1 MAPRNRETLLEQDF
15 NEDNLYGVRA
25 AVAAHV
31 ATVAGERTVDTMVLI
46 AHELASNA
54 VRHGG
59 GTGRLRLWLADG
71 ALHCEVSDGG
81 TGMEHPA
88 IAGHT
93 LPAPSLPGGRGLWI
107 ARQLSEVHIAASPAG
122 TTITATVP
130 ALERVQGLADR
141 SVERGICPD
150 RGLQRGHRHLGLHRH
165 GQRSEHLATRRPGR
179 RGTDQ
184 HSP

>member
-1 MAPRNRETLLEQDF
+1 MASAELTGASRGHDTPNEPTPREPTKDVREGLPPRNRETLLEQDF
-15 NEDNLYGVRA
+15 NVDNLYGVRA

-31 ATVAGERTVDTMVLI
+31 ATVADERTVDTMVLI

-59 GTGRLRLWLADG
+59 GTGRLRLWLAGG
-71 ALHCEVSDGG
+71 ALHCEVSDRG

-107 ARQLSEVHIAASPAG
+107 ARQLSEVHISASPAG
-122 TTITATVP
+122 TTITAT
-130 ALERVQGLADR
+130 LL
-141 SVERGICPD
+141 
-150 RGLQRGHRHLGLHRH
+150 L
-165 GQRSEHLATRRPGR
+165 
-179 RGTDQ
+179 
-184 HSP
+184 